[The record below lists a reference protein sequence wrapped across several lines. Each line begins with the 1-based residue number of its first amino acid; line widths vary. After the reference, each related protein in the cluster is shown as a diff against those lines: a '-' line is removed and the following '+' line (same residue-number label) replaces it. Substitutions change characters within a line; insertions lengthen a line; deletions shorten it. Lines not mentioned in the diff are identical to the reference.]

1 MSSSHSSRKVRTFFA
16 AALLAC
22 ATARAVVKPAVVAA
36 HVSAHAATPVS
47 YEAKSAALSD
57 VQGMTK
63 HEAAVTAPSA
73 MRRHLPSAAASGYGT
88 NARTENKISPLS
100 PVTPTSPITPSIDLP
115 SIIPSQPA
123 PGAGQTTDAYAVRTD
138 FGKSN
143 LHKWSSVY
151 GMDTPWD
158 ENDVTDTKNFKSST
172 IAFLDTLNT
181 LAQSAGVSFVLTG
194 GAEYGYHAHGTYSH
208 ENGYKVDISDSG
220 VYAARRPTASS
231 PKPSPR
237 SSTTSPMSGATTT
250 TTSRS
255 TRPTTR
261 VPTPAPTTTTPA
273 TTSKT
278 ADNLPYNATT

>member
-22 ATARAVVKPAVVAA
+22 ATASAATVSASPAVKPATVATHA
-36 HVSAHAATPVS
+36 SAHAATPVA
-47 YEAKSAALSD
+47 YEAKSASLSG
-57 VQGMTK
+57 VSGMTK
-63 HEAAVTAPSA
+63 HEAAVTAPSVL
-73 MRRHLPSAAASGYGT
+73 RRHLPAAAESGYGT

-143 LHKWSSVY
+143 LRKWSSVY

-158 ENDVTDTKNFKSST
+158 KNDVTDTKNFKSST

-220 VYAARRPTASS
+220 IYAGTTAYRVLTEALAPFKHHLSHEWS
-231 PKPSPR
+231 NNHYDITIYPADYTGSY
-237 SSTTSPMSGATTT
+237 SGADH
-250 TTSRS
+250 
-255 TRPTTR
+255 
-261 VPTPAPTTTTPA
+261 
-273 TTSKT
+273 
-278 ADNLPYNATT
+278 DNSGDDE